1 MKPGEPVDLIPLR
14 ERAIAHATKLA
25 VLVAVLG
32 RKGVLSHREVLG
44 EIKRLRL
51 GQARGK

>member
-1 MKPGEPVDLIPLR
+1 VKPGEPIALIPLR
-14 ERAIAHATKLA
+14 ERAIAHAAKLA
-25 VLVAVLG
+25 ALVAVLE